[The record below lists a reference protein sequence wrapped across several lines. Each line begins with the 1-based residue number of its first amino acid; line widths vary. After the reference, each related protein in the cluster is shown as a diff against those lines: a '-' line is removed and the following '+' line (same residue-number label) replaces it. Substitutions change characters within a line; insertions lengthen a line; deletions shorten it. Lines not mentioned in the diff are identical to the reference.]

1 MELTKNRI
9 CSTYITGIWCCLEDL
24 WPVWCPILAHIF
36 CTKFIVPKW
45 QSSRNWEQFSLFIL
59 FFFHCMHQQNEF
71 SKKGQIGWFHSAN
84 FFFDFYKATT
94 IFLKETKWDFQYQ
107 LPIINNPT
115 KEIDKRTCI
124 GTVFE
129 NHRKSLIQ
137 RCERSY
143 VYTLNGQKLIKN
155 AKNDPLWQ
163 VLKICSLRS
172 NRVIRQVS
180 FNRTKI
186 GGKCQI
192 SNATYWVIFKQCA
205 YVGKYKSI
213 VRQCVEP
220 I

>member
-1 MELTKNRI
+1 MFRGPLT
-9 CSTYITGIWCCLEDL
+9 CLVSHFSSYFL
-24 WPVWCPILAHIF
+24 YKVHSPQV
-36 CTKFIVPKW
+36 TKFKKLRTVFFVYFIFFFTACTSKTSFQRKVK
-45 QSSRNWEQFSLFIL
+45 SDDFIL
-59 FFFHCMHQQNEF
+59 
-71 SKKGQIGWFHSAN
+71 QI

-172 NRVIRQVS
+172 KRVIRQVS